1 MKALRIFRR
10 NIADS
15 FKGVFRNFSLSVAS
29 ISCITITLILVGFS
43 IIMTYNVNSFTTSIE
58 KDVTIVVFVKRGT
71 TEEQVQTLKSQIEAL
86 DNIDE
91 EIKNG
96 KTIKKVTFVSKNQTK
111 TDMQKESDVFNK
123 IMSEYDDETNP
134 LQDSFL
140 VKVKDIDKIGTTA
153 EEIKKIENVDIAKYG
168 EGSLEELVKIFDIV
182 KKTCIVVVVAL
193 VLVTAFL
200 ISNTIKITIQSRS
213 KEIEI
218 MRLVGASN
226 FYIRQPFFFEGI
238 ILGLLGSIIPIAS
251 LCYGYNYLY
260 TKLGGQLFTAI
271 IKLTKPSAVLYDAS
285 LAVLIVGVV
294 VGAFGSFRAV
304 RKYLKI

>member
-1 MKALRIFRR
+1 MGLFDK
-10 NIADS
+10 
-15 FKGVFRNFSLSVAS
+15 FKKKN
-29 ISCITITLILVGFS
+29 
-43 IIMTYNVNSFTTSIE
+43 
-58 KDVTIVVFVKRGT
+58 
-71 TEEQVQTLKSQIEAL
+71 LKS
-86 DNIDE
+86 
-91 EIKNG
+91 
-96 KTIKKVTFVSKNQTK
+96 T
-111 TDMQKESDVFNK
+111 
-123 IMSEYDDETNP
+123 P
-134 LQDSFL
+134 
-140 VKVKDIDKIGTTA
+140 

-168 EGSLEELVKIFDIV
+168 EGSVEELVKIFDIV

-271 IKLTKPSAVLYDAS
+271 IKLTKPSAVLYDTS